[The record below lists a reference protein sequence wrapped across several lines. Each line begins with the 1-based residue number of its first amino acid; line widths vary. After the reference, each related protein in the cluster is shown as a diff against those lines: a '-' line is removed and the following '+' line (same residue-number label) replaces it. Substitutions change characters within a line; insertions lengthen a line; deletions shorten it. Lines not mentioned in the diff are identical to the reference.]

1 MLQNGNNI
9 ASETSKN
16 APVYLEG
23 FLYEFREALQD
34 EIKEIEKSG
43 LSSILLKEGH
53 RLYSSSGFWYQFK
66 IDYLPNIPADTPCKL
81 TVGNEN
87 YDVTVI
93 AFDDNTLTIEA
104 KEELP
109 NTIAEAKL
117 ENGTTVLLELLI
129 KRIESNSTKANP
141 AGQRMMNASEEEIQ
155 VVDSNDIIPFG
166 DNLDVAQI
174 DAITSAVCNNMT
186 FVWGPPG
193 TGKTT
198 VISHVISELLSRDR
212 SVLLVSHTNSAV
224 NGAIEKIDEKYY
236 SEHGEREDEQ
246 YPILRL
252 GAGINGIT
260 DEKTRNRIHID
271 TQIEKA
277 SHDLMLEKERLE
289 KEFDEIQ
296 KKTAELIKVLTEFD
310 WVQNTQIDTIKA
322 ISHNIEEVTLSIEA
336 KKEQF
341 ASIQKETQAQLAA
354 HPEYQEA
361 TDLKRTIKEA
371 EDEINSFNDRIS
383 SISSEINTLSEK
395 AQVAKDEI
403 AKYEQRKELKEKEAK
418 CFTEK
423 TINEKIEDYKRKILF
438 QEKRIAENEELIKKA
453 KLEIQQYESKSSIG
467 KFFSSK
473 RDYEQAIATVSRLTA
488 KNEETQREL
497 KATRLS
503 QSEYETQLVELISIK
518 NRLAEI
524 QTSKTR
530 LVWENELRS
539 CNARIAQLKIELE
552 DKKNE
557 RVKAIDTKGKADTR
571 LQEVQDVCKAIDL
584 LLANLNTTKA
594 ELDSLHKKNDDLE
607 NEYSKL
613 IDDERSLCLGVYCIC
628 DEFKPCDIE
637 GLEAALEN
645 AKNDIVGK
653 DKNAI
658 QIEIEDLDSRQESI
672 IAEQKEIDNKIAEI
686 SMQVIKQ
693 AKVIGTTLAKSYLSD
708 EIQNRTFDT
717 IILDEASMAAI
728 PALWCAAQVAE
739 KNIVIVGDFL
749 QLPPIVIAE
758 TDMAKKWLGRD
769 IFKVSGVQEVFKS
782 GIIPPP
788 NCVMLNKQFRMKK
801 EIADVVNLYYKEYG
815 GLISNDKNQAICENE
830 KEFNKW
836 YNYKFEQKAYTSFR
850 REHCIHLL
858 DTKNLNAW
866 VTSVPT
872 GNNKSS
878 RLNVFSAVLSVELA
892 FELLQNKINDAIET
906 KNNPLILI
914 VAPYKPHIKWIEQ
927 LIQDKYRT
935 FGIPSDADLVQA
947 GTIHSFQGKEA
958 DVVIFDMVIDEPH
971 YKAGIFMNKDEINNE
986 YQKMFNVAVSRAKQ
1000 KLFFVGDFD
1009 YCRSKAKTNALG
1021 NLLNY
1026 LIIKKKY
1033 PKIDSSVYFPNLTFA
1048 KPSFFNID
1056 DIKGTLICREDLF
1069 LSIIKTDI
1077 QSAKKSIIIYCA
1089 FMTEK
1094 AVAPLLPY
1102 FKDAISRKCSFII
1115 VTKDYDEFHGTMLQ
1129 QKKQCESI
1137 LKQTGIQIIHRKN
1150 MHHKLIFIDNSI
1162 AWIGSLNILSF
1173 GGSTHED
1180 MFRTESKEL
1189 IQKWFE
1195 MEDIEHII
1203 EAATDGF
1210 QMFCPI
1216 CGKEMIMAE
1225 SDTAGYYWR
1234 CSDKEGCGWSRRP
1247 DEQYPHDGKLVC
1259 PKCGGEYSLSMK
1271 NEPRWVCQDNPRH
1284 YRKLRRSDMKLV
1296 KMWENVPK
1304 RTVKEV
1310 EDYFKTLA
1318 KEKESEKPKKKPK
1331 QQGKK
1336 SKTKSKSSKTNTPD
1350 LFSNQ
1355 GSTRKKK
1362 DDKGQLSIF

>member
-1 MLQNGNNI
+1 MPQNDRINNTERLQN
-9 ASETSKN
+9 E
-16 APVYLEG
+16 VYLDG
-23 FLYEFREALQD
+23 FLSEFRQALRD
-34 EIKEIEKSG
+34 EIKEIEKNG
-43 LSSILLKEGH
+43 LSSIQLKEGH

-81 TVGNEN
+81 TIGSEDH
-87 YDVTVI
+87 DVTVI
-93 AFDDNTLTIEA
+93 AFDDSTLTIEA

-129 KRIESNSTKANP
+129 KRIEKNSTKANP
-141 AGQRMMNASEEEIQ
+141 AGQRMMQASNEEIQ
-155 VVDSNDIIPFG
+155 VVDPNGDISFG

-174 DAITSAVCNNMT
+174 EAIKSAVCNNMT
-186 FVWGPPG
+186 FIWGPPG

-198 VISHVISELLSRDR
+198 VISHVISELLRRER

-224 NGAIEKIDEKYY
+224 NGAIEKIDEKYF
-236 SEHGEREDEQ
+236 SEHGETENEQ

-252 GAGINGIT
+252 GAGGR
-260 DEKTRNRIHID
+260 ELESRLQLE
-271 TQIEKA
+271 TQIEVA

-289 KEFDEIQ
+289 KEFNEIQ
-296 KKTAELIKVLTEFD
+296 KKVVELKKVITEFN
-310 WVQNTQIDTIKA
+310 WIQNTQIDTIKE
-322 ISHNIEEVTLSIEA
+322 ISISISEVSQSIDA
-336 KKEQF
+336 KKKQF
-341 ASIQKETQAQLAA
+341 ALIQQETQTQLAT
-354 HPEYQEA
+354 HPEYEE
-361 TDLKRTIKEA
+361 TLDLKNAIKKA
-371 EDEINSFNDRIS
+371 EKEIALLDDRIN
-383 SISSEINTLSEK
+383 SISSDINALTEK

-418 CFTEK
+418 CFAEK
-423 TINEKIEDYKRKILF
+423 TINEKIAENKRKIAF

-473 RDYEQAIATVSRLTA
+473 KDYEQAIATVSRLTA
-488 KNEETQREL
+488 KNEEIQREL
-497 KATRLS
+497 KATSLS
-503 QSEYETQLVELISIK
+503 QNEYETQLVELMSIK
-518 NRLAEI
+518 SRLADI
-524 QTSKTR
+524 HTSKTR
-530 LVWENELRS
+530 LAWENELKS
-539 CNARIAQLKIELE
+539 CNARITQLQIELE
-552 DKKNE
+552 EEKNK
-557 RVKAIDTKGKADTR
+557 RIKAIESKRTAKVWLEDIQVVCDT
-571 LQEVQDVCKAIDL
+571 IDSL
-584 LLANLNTTKA
+584 LVNLDTTKA
-594 ELDSLHKKNDDLE
+594 ELDSLQKKNDGLE
-607 NEYSKL
+607 NEFSKL
-613 IDDERSLCLGVYCIC
+613 ICDERVLCLGVFCIF
-628 DEFKPCDIE
+628 EGFQPYDIE
-637 GLEAALEN
+637 GLENALEN

-653 DKNAI
+653 DQNAI
-658 QIEIEDLDSRQESI
+658 QTELDDLDNEQKTI
-672 IAEQKEIDNKIAEI
+672 VAEQKEIDQKIAEI

-693 AKVIGTTLAKSYLSD
+693 AKVIGTTLTKSYLSD

-728 PALWCAAQVAE
+728 PALWCAAQIAE

-758 TDMAKKWLGRD
+758 TEMAKKWLGRD
-769 IFKVSGVQEVFKS
+769 IFKVGGVQEVFRS
-782 GIIPPP
+782 GIIPLP

-850 REHCIHLL
+850 REHCIYLL

-906 KNNPLILI
+906 KSNPLILI
-914 VAPYKPHIKWIEQ
+914 VAPYKPHIKWVEQ

-935 FGIPSDADLVQA
+935 FGIPSDANLVQA

-1026 LIIKKKY
+1026 LIVKKKY

-1048 KPSFFNID
+1048 KPSFFNVD

-1102 FKDAISRKCSFII
+1102 FKDAISRKCSII
-1115 VTKDYDEFHGTMLQ
+1115 IITKDYDEFHGTMLQ

-1234 CSDKEGCGWSRRP
+1234 CTDKEGCGWSRRP
-1247 DEQYPHDGKLVC
+1247 EEQYPHDGKLVC
-1259 PKCGGEYSLSMK
+1259 PKCGGEYSLLMK
-1271 NEPRWVCQDNPRH
+1271 NEPRWVCENNPRH
-1284 YRKLRRSDMKLV
+1284 YRKIRRSDLKLV
-1296 KMWENVPK
+1296 KMWESVPK
-1304 RTVKEV
+1304 KTIKEV
-1310 EDYFKTLA
+1310 ESYFDKLA
-1318 KEKESEKPKKKPK
+1318 KNKESSRPSKPKKKASP
-1331 QQGKK
+1331 
-1336 SKTKSKSSKTNTPD
+1336 SKAKSKSSKQGKERD
-1350 LFSNQ
+1350 LFSSQESKEKGVKN
-1355 GSTRKKK
+1355 
-1362 DDKGQLSIF
+1362 DGQLSIF

>member
-1 MLQNGNNI
+1 MLQNNRINNT
-9 ASETSKN
+9 ERLQN
-16 APVYLEG
+16 EVHLDG
-23 FLYEFREALQD
+23 FLAEFRQALRD
-34 EIKEIEKSG
+34 EIKEIEKNG
-43 LSSILLKEGH
+43 LSSIQLKEGH

-81 TVGNEN
+81 TIGNED

-93 AFDDNTLTIEA
+93 AFDDSSLTIEA

-129 KRIESNSTKANP
+129 KRIEKNSTKANP
-141 AGQRMMNASEEEIQ
+141 AGQRMMQASNEEIQ
-155 VVDSNDIIPFG
+155 VVDSNEDISFG

-174 DAITSAVCNNMT
+174 EAITSAVCNNMT
-186 FVWGPPG
+186 FIWGPPG

-198 VISHVISELLSRDR
+198 VISHVISELLRRER

-224 NGAIEKIDEKYY
+224 NGAIEKIDEKYF
-236 SEHGEREDEQ
+236 SEHGETENEQ

-252 GAGINGIT
+252 GAGGK
-260 DEKTRNRIHID
+260 ELESRLQLE
-271 TQIEKA
+271 TQIEVA

-296 KKTAELIKVLTEFD
+296 KKVVELKKVITEFN
-310 WVQNTQIDTIKA
+310 WIQNTQIDTIKA
-322 ISHNIEEVTLSIEA
+322 ISSSISEVSLSIDA
-336 KKEQF
+336 KKKQF
-341 ASIQKETQAQLAA
+341 AIIQQETQTQLAN

-361 TDLKRTIKEA
+361 LDLKNAIKKTEN
-371 EDEINSFNDRIS
+371 EIALFNDRINA
-383 SISSEINTLSEK
+383 ISSDINALTEK

-403 AKYEQRKELKEKEAK
+403 AKYEQRKELKEREAK
-418 CFTEK
+418 YFTEK
-423 TINEKIEDYKRKILF
+423 TINEKIAEYKRKIAF

-473 RDYEQAIATVSRLTA
+473 RDYEQAKATVSRLNA
-488 KNEETQREL
+488 KNEEAQREL
-497 KATRLS
+497 KVTRRS
-503 QSEYETQLVELISIK
+503 QSEYETQLVELMSIK
-518 NRLAEI
+518 SRLADI
-524 QTSKTR
+524 HTSKTR
-530 LVWENELRS
+530 LAWENELKS
-539 CNARIAQLKIELE
+539 YNAKITQLQIKSEEEKNKRDKDIESKRTAKVRLE
-552 DKKNE
+552 DIQ
-557 RVKAIDTKGKADTR
+557 VVCDTIDS
-571 LQEVQDVCKAIDL
+571 L
-584 LLANLNTTKA
+584 LVNLDTTKA
-594 ELDSLHKKNDDLE
+594 ELDSLQKKNDGLE
-607 NEYSKL
+607 NEFSKL
-613 IDDERSLCLGVYCIC
+613 VNEERNLCLGIYCIY
-628 DEFKPCDIE
+628 DGFQPNDVDR
-637 GLEAALEN
+637 LQTALEN
-645 AKNDIVGK
+645 AENDIVGK
-653 DKNAI
+653 DQNAI
-658 QIEIEDLDSRQESI
+658 QSELDDLDSKQEI
-672 IAEQKEIDNKIAEI
+672 IVVKQKEIDQKIAEI
-686 SMQVIKQ
+686 SLQVIKQ
-693 AKVIGTTLAKSYLSD
+693 AKVIGTTLTKSFLSD

-728 PALWCAAQVAE
+728 PALWCSAQVAE

-769 IFKVSGVQEVFKS
+769 IFNVSGAQELFRS
-782 GIIPPP
+782 GNLRPSY
-788 NCVMLNKQFRMKK
+788 CVMLNRQFRMKK

-906 KNNPLILI
+906 KSNPLILI
-914 VAPYKPHIKWIEQ
+914 VAPYKPHIKWVEQ

-935 FGIPSDADLVQA
+935 FGIPSDANLVQA

-1026 LIIKKKY
+1026 LIVKKKY

-1048 KPSFFNID
+1048 KPSFFNVD

-1102 FKDAISRKCSFII
+1102 FKDAISRKCSII
-1115 VTKDYDEFHGTMLQ
+1115 IITKDYDEFHGTMLQ

-1234 CSDKEGCGWSRRP
+1234 CTDKEGCGWSRRP
-1247 DEQYPHDGKLVC
+1247 EEQYPHDGKLVC
-1259 PKCGGEYSLSMK
+1259 PKCGGEYSLLMK
-1271 NEPRWVCQDNPRH
+1271 NEPRWVCENNPRH
-1284 YRKLRRSDMKLV
+1284 YRKTRRSDLKLV
-1296 KMWENVPK
+1296 KMWESVPK
-1304 RTVKEV
+1304 KTIKEV
-1310 EDYFKTLA
+1310 ESYFDKLT
-1318 KEKESEKPKKKPK
+1318 KDKESSKPSKPKKKASH
-1331 QQGKK
+1331 
-1336 SKTKSKSSKTNTPD
+1336 SKAKSKSSKQGKERD
-1350 LFSNQ
+1350 LFSSQESKEKGVKN
-1355 GSTRKKK
+1355 
-1362 DDKGQLSIF
+1362 DGQLSIF